1 MIINQLKKKYTVHQL
16 FESFYKGY
24 LSIPTLI
31 RNRRNKTV
39 DSKFIE
45 RLMLATTEVNGC
57 EVCSYAHTHMALRE
71 GFSQDEINAF
81 LSGSKAFVNE
91 DEGIAILYAQHV
103 ADTMGYPTPDSFQRL
118 KEVYGEDKAEIIR
131 AAVTVMMMGNVSGI
145 PLSAFLRRIQ
155 GKPYTNSSLLYESGM
170 LLIQPL
176 LMVMAIPVALMK
188 ILTSHLLKKTK
199 QSL

>member
-1 MIINQLKKKYTVHQL
+1 MIVNQLKKKHTTYQM

-24 LSIPTLI
+24 VSIPELI

-57 EVCSYAHTHMALRE
+57 EVCSYAHTQIALKE
-71 GFSQDEINAF
+71 GFSQDEIHAF
-81 LSGSKAFVNE
+81 LSGSKAYVNE
-91 DEGIAILYAQHV
+91 DEAIAILYAQHI
-103 ADTMGYPTPDSFQRL
+103 ADTMGYPTLDSYQRL
-118 KEVYGEDKAEIIR
+118 KEVYGEEKAKIIH

-145 PLSAFLRRIQ
+145 PLSALLRRIQ
-155 GKPYTNSSLLYESGM
+155 GKPYSNSSLLYESGM
-170 LLIQPL
+170 MLIQPL

-188 ILTSHLLKKTK
+188 ASSKRIRT
-199 QSL
+199 Q

>member
-24 LSIPTLI
+24 VSIPELI
-31 RNRRNKTV
+31 RNRRNKTI

-57 EVCSYAHTHMALRE
+57 EVCSYAHTHIALKE
-71 GFSQDEINAF
+71 GFSHNEIHAF

-91 DEGIAILYAQHV
+91 DEAIAILYAQHI
-103 ADTMGYPTPDSFQRL
+103 ADTMGHPKSDAFQQL
-118 KEVYGEDKAEIIR
+118 VKVYGEEKAEIIH

-155 GKPYTNSSLLYESGM
+155 GKPYSNSSLLYESGM
-170 LLIQPL
+170 MLIQPL
-176 LMVMAIPVALMK
+176 LMVMAIPVAIIM
-188 ILTSHLLKKTK
+188 ILTKPHTYTV
-199 QSL
+199 